1 MPIMPVPASLDPM
14 VVAGFRNGD
23 EAAVREVYR
32 TFGGLVFS
40 VALRVLDDRS
50 LAEEVTQQTFLQAW
64 RSAASFEDGRDLAPW
79 LATIARRCAIDAHRK
94 RSRRP
99 VTSLADASPGESAL
113 VTLPPSADQLSDA
126 WQVRSAIE
134 ALPVGEQEIVRL
146 QHLEG
151 CTHSEIADRLG
162 IAVGTVKSRSFRAH
176 KSLLAALGHLRQEFA

>member
-1 MPIMPVPASLDPM
+1 MHCMPVPAPLDPS
-14 VVAGFRNGD
+14 VVAGFRDGD
-23 EAAVREVYR
+23 DAAVRKVYR
-32 TFGGLVFS
+32 AFAGLVFS
-40 VALRVLDDRS
+40 VAMRVLDDRS

-64 RSAASFEDGRDLAPW
+64 RGAAAFEDGRDLAPW

-99 VTSLADASPGESAL
+99 AMALADADPTEAAL
-113 VTLPPSADQLSDA
+113 VTLPPSADQLSDV

-134 ALPVGEQEIVRL
+134 SLPAGEQEIVRL

-151 CTHSEIADRLG
+151 CTHIEIAERLG

-176 KSLLAALGHLRQEFA
+176 KSLLAALGHLRHELA